1 MRLRPAQAGEGQVLF
16 DITKAA
22 TEAKAGAFYRPEQ
35 VRGWMAGC
43 DARAYEAAIAGG
55 GVRVA
60 AHEGAVLGF
69 VEAVPGLI
77 RRLYVRPEA
86 MGQGL
91 GRLLLEAGC
100 QMAGPG
106 VVRLEATLHAA
117 GFYARC
123 GFVETGRA
131 LFGEPP
137 ARVPVEVVLM
147 RREGAKPG

>member
-1 MRLRPAQAGEGQVLF
+1 MRLRPAQAGEGQILY

-22 TEAKAGAFYRPEQ
+22 TEAKAGAFYTQAQ
-35 VRGWMAGC
+35 VRGWMAGR
-43 DARAYEAAIAGG
+43 DARHYEAVIAEG

-60 AHEGAVLGF
+60 EQAGAVLGF
-69 VEAVPGLI
+69 VDAVPGLI

-106 VVRLEATLHAA
+106 AVRLEATLHAA
-117 GFYARC
+117 GFYASC

-131 LFGEPP
+131 MFADPP
-137 ARVPVEVVLM
+137 ERAPVKVVLM